1 MNEEIFNDENLN
13 KLKLE
18 RSDFVKKKAA
28 EVGNIFTFGTEK
40 SQDLEIIEGAIEQ
53 SLRTLNELYS
63 SLRTNAPA
71 LFEKI
76 LVSRFERIE
85 VDKAIFANSDENVE
99 EEQEKVR
106 KRHNVIVSTF
116 SNNLLDPLEKHVK
129 AVQALHEE
137 ALLAFSRLEDQKI
150 APGATGQ
157 QNAKSTSTGTLY
169 QASLKL

>member
-1 MNEEIFNDENLN
+1 MELFYQNAKVIEALAAQNVTLLTF
-13 KLKLE
+13 
-18 RSDFVKKKAA
+18 FVRTLLARDK
-28 EVGNIFTFGTEK
+28 I
-40 SQDLEIIEGAIEQ
+40 DLEIIEGAIEQ